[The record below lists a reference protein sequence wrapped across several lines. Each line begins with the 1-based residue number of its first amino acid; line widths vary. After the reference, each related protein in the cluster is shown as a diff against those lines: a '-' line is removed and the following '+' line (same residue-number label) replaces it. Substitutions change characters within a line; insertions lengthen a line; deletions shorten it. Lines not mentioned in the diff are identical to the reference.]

1 MIKKY
6 DNSLNSD
13 IKLTIEKIDDL
24 EKEKKYILKLKGD
37 HDICEVQNS
46 KIKKEIEEIK
56 KKLEKIREQNKL
68 KNKMEQKKQSLKMK
82 EINHNLTAKKIKE
95 RNEQFV
101 KNEIDKY
108 LEKNKNLLN
117 ASHTEEKLIPKKQ
130 SNKDRKIQKL
140 NNCIIIQQKYS
151 KKIWRCLTYLKI
163 MMKINCRK
171 FLHLSKMKRVLFV
184 FYLKKN

>member
-1 MIKKY
+1 
-6 DNSLNSD
+6 
-13 IKLTIEKIDDL
+13 
-24 EKEKKYILKLKGD
+24 
-37 HDICEVQNS
+37 
-46 KIKKEIEEIK
+46 
-56 KKLEKIREQNKL
+56 
-68 KNKMEQKKQSLKMK
+68 MEQKKQSLKMK

-140 NNCIIIQQKYS
+140 NNYIIIQQKYS

-171 FLHLSKMKRVLFV
+171 FLYLSKMKRVLFGILPEKELNNYEKRYEIIEKEKD
-184 FYLKKN
+184 YLYRQFIVENKNLEKENKNLENNMSIIIIN